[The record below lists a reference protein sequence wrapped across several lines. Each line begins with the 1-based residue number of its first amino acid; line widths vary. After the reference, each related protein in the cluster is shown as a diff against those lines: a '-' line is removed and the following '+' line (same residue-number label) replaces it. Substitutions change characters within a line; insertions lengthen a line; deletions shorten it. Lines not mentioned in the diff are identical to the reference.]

1 MNAEA
6 KQKPAETHIAS
17 LSQITVGRYQVWKS
31 MDKERYEQF
40 RENIRVNGIQNAI
53 HVDENY
59 VILDGHHRFRA
70 AIDCGIEYVVVT
82 RYFGLTDE
90 EKEGHAYQLNTLGRS
105 ISKKERQEAAIRLRE
120 EGKSERKIAE
130 WLGISQPTAHRWVS
144 AVIPVDSNES
154 RGKMEASDGKA
165 YDFVKATAETL
176 TEREETAL
184 RLREEG
190 RTLKRSRSQSE
201 CPRRRPQ
208 AIRWR
213 GRKVSAWNWR
223 RSLTKRRRTFPPSL
237 RSTRASL
244 S

>member
-1 MNAEA
+1 M
-6 KQKPAETHIAS
+6 
-17 LSQITVGRYQVWKS
+17 
-31 MDKERYEQF
+31 
-40 RENIRVNGIQNAI
+40 
-53 HVDENY
+53 
-59 VILDGHHRFRA
+59 
-70 AIDCGIEYVVVT
+70 
-82 RYFGLTDE
+82 
-90 EKEGHAYQLNTLGRS
+90 NTLGRS

-190 RTLKRSRSQSE
+190 RTLKEIALAIGVSSPQTASNTLARAESKRVE
-201 CPRRRPQ
+201 LAEEPDEEETHIPAKPAIDPR
-208 AIRWR
+208 IFELIEY
-213 GRKVSAWNWR
+213 SAR
-223 RSLTKRRRTFPPSL
+223 TAAEVKDYGDLPLGPDRSLLRFFHESL
-237 RSTRASL
+237 RPFVGNLSMSAGDYTRATDEMAKELYMEQLGFMAEISL
-244 S
+244 RMLIEHDYSRAEKIMEAIANE